1 MRYTTGLVMLLIAF
15 GVLAWALRHRRR
27 VLAVVSKD
35 ALARYMDKQS
45 DDPHSISAFGEI
57 MRPIVLFALVWI
69 GAKSVA
75 AYFWMDGPKYL
86 SLFDLGSLLAL
97 LASSG
102 DYRTDGGP
110 CSGRHRCAAES
121 RSLKPGPAIRLQ
133 ARRSRYPSRSAG
145 RRLSLPRRCSE

>member
-1 MRYTTGLVMLLIAF
+1 MRYTTGLVRLLIAV

-27 VLAVVSKD
+27 VLVLVSED
-35 ALARYMDKQS
+35 VLARHMEKQS
-45 DDPHSISAFGEI
+45 EDPNSISAFGEI

-97 LASSG
+97 LASYG
-102 DYRTDGGP
+102 YCITVQTRYRM
-110 CSGRHRCAAES
+110 SFALAARNAAETAERTEGPDAMATGAPMS
-121 RSLKPGPAIRLQ
+121 RA
-133 ARRSRYPSRSAG
+133 A
-145 RRLSLPRRCSE
+145 